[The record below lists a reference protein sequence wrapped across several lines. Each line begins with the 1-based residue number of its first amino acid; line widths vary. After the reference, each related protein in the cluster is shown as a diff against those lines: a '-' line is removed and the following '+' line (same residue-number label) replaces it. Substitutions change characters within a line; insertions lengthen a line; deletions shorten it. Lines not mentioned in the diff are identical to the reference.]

1 MIFIFIDLFFENS
14 NKKYLNLLL
23 INFRIYTNNILING
37 TMKNLKNNFII
48 WILLLFLFNTFIS
61 FVANEN
67 KDFKE
72 INFSELIVKIN
83 NKEIES
89 VEIKGNNV
97 KGKLKN
103 GEQFYTNAIIY
114 EKFLEDLKTN
124 NVAFKILPLVNP
136 KTKIF
141 GEIFNYLPVLLL
153 LGFLLYNIKMMKG
166 GGEGNPFKFSKSKA
180 KLLQMKG
187 KLTFEDVAGIDEAKN
202 ELKELVDFLKD
213 HEKYTSIGAKIPRGC
228 LLVGSPGTGKTL
240 LARAIAGEAGVPFFF
255 ISGSD
260 FVEMF
265 VGVGASRVRDMFADA
280 KRNAPCIVFIDEIDA
295 VGRHRGVGIGGGN
308 DEREQTLN
316 QLLVEMDGFE
326 GNEGIIVIAATNR
339 EDVLDKALLRPGRF
353 DRQITVQLPDI
364 KGRKEI
370 LEVHAKKVKMAPNIN
385 LDNVAK
391 STPGFSGAEL
401 ANVINEAALLA
412 ARNNK
417 KIITNEEIEEA
428 TERVLMGVKN
438 QSKVMKEE
446 EKKITAYHEAGHAIC
461 TLYCEN
467 SDPIHKVTII
477 PRGRAGGYV
486 SRLPEYDKS
495 YHTKLEIVENIIIAM
510 GGRVAEELIFG
521 KDKITAGASSDI
533 QAATYYAKNMIT
545 RWGMSDQIGTVFYAE
560 NLRYENGYG
569 AESCSNEILKDID
582 FAIKKLIVESKE
594 KCFEIL
600 DKHKDQLEII
610 ATALLK
616 YETLTG
622 EEVKKLIKGEEIQV
636 EELSQT
642 EKTSSLIS
650 KFINKQENE
659 EK

>member
-1 MIFIFIDLFFENS
+1 M
-14 NKKYLNLLL
+14 NLLL
-23 INFRIYTNNILING
+23 INFRIFANDILVDG
-37 TMKNLKNNFII
+37 TMKNLKNNFIV

-61 FVANEN
+61 FVVDEN

-124 NVAFKILPLVNP
+124 DVSFKVLPLVNP

-141 GEIFNYLPVLLL
+141 GEIFSYLPVLLL

-166 GGEGNPFKFSKSKA
+166 GGEGNPFKFGKSKA

-187 KLTFEDVAGIDEAKN
+187 KVTFQDVAGVDEAKN

-265 VGVGASRVRDMFADA
+265 VGVGASRVRDMFAEA

-610 ATALLK
+610 ANALLK

-622 EEVKKLIKGEEIQV
+622 DEVKKLINGEEIQV

-659 EK
+659 EN

>member
-1 MIFIFIDLFFENS
+1 M
-14 NKKYLNLLL
+14 NLLL
-23 INFRIYTNNILING
+23 INFRIFENDILVDG
-37 TMKNLKNNFII
+37 TMKNLKNNFIV

-72 INFSELIVKIN
+72 INFSELIMKVN

-124 NVAFKILPLVNP
+124 DVSFKVLPLVNP

-141 GEIFNYLPVLLL
+141 GEIFSYLPVLLL

-166 GGEGNPFKFSKSKA
+166 GGEGNPFKFGKSKA

-187 KLTFEDVAGIDEAKN
+187 KVTFQDVAGVDEAKN

-265 VGVGASRVRDMFADA
+265 VGVGASRVRDMFAEA

-569 AESCSNEILKDID
+569 AESCSNEVLKDID

-594 KCFEIL
+594 KCYEIL

-610 ATALLK
+610 ANALLK

-622 EEVKKLIKGEEIQV
+622 DEVKKLINGEEIQV

-659 EK
+659 DK